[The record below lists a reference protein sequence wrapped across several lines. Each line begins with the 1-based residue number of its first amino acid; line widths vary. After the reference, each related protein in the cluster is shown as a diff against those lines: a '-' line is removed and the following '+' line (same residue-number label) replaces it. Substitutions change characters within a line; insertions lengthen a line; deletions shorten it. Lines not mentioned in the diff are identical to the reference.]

1 MKLAGL
7 FTIAT
12 LAAAAAGPAL
22 AQGTGPTTQGGS
34 RYSIDGPGGGVPTS
48 RPQAT
53 RPVPSATPIYPYG
66 RASRQAPP
74 VGHQT
79 GVPLRSR

>member
-7 FTIAT
+7 FAIAT
-12 LAAAAAGPAL
+12 LAVAAAGPVL
-22 AQGTGPTTQGGS
+22 AQGTGQTMQGGS

-53 RPVPSATPIYPYG
+53 RPVPPATPIYPYG
-66 RASRQAPP
+66 RAPRQAPP
-74 VGHQT
+74 VGQQT
-79 GVPLRSR
+79 NVPLGSR